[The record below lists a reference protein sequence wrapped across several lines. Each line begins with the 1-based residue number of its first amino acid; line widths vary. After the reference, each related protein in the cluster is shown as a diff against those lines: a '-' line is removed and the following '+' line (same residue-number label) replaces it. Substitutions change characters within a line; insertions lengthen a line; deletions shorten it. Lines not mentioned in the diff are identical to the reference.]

1 MDFGVDGDH
10 SEGWWASSSGHGR
23 REGTRRVLEVL
34 EGRVVF
40 AEDLLEVSE
49 GAFSDLLVAGAL
61 AVEVSDDDDLRLVAH
76 RDIGVG
82 LFRALRWTFQDLQLE
97 PERWVHPHLPDLFGL
112 ALRPGD
118 LGPDLHRVPLLLQ
131 DLLAQDRLMLVALR
145 ILEILPNLVNRGVEH
160 AVVSHVYHSFSSGT
174 WTMSLAA
181 YTLYTI

>member
-10 SEGWWASSSGHGR
+10 SERWSPSSSGHGR

-82 LFRALRWTFQDLQLE
+82 LFRALRWTFQDLKLE
-97 PERWVHPHLPDLFGL
+97 PERRRHTPTPQSIHPAFLPC
-112 ALRPGD
+112 
-118 LGPDLHRVPLLLQ
+118 
-131 DLLAQDRLMLVALR
+131 
-145 ILEILPNLVNRGVEH
+145 EVNP
-160 AVVSHVYHSFSSGT
+160 SS
-174 WTMSLAA
+174 S
-181 YTLYTI
+181 